1 MSAGSFNLEPQ
12 WVVVK
17 SDDELAACIASE
29 VGVSIITARLLVNR
43 GIKSAEEAE
52 EFLAPSLD
60 NLHDPMLLPDIDRG
74 VERLAQAIEKKER
87 ILVHGDYDV
96 DGVTSTALLVRT
108 LRVLGAEVDHR
119 LPHRRK
125 EGYGIKPKVID
136 EAREAGVSLIVTTDC
151 GITAFETAKRARE
164 CGIDIII
171 TDHHEPSDRLPE
183 AVAVI
188 DPLRK
193 DSQYPFPHLAGVGVA
208 LKFAQAL
215 VRRLGIKDKRLNDK
229 TYIGHYLD
237 LASLGT
243 IADVVPLTG
252 ENRIIA
258 RFGLKAL
265 GESKKIGIRT
275 LIERMGLAERV
286 PTSYHVGYM
295 LGPRINAV
303 GRMGDAALALDLMLT
318 GDEQLAAELVEL
330 LEKYNRERQQE
341 QAKMLRKAEEIMGEI
356 DLDENPVLVVASED
370 WNTGVVGIVAG
381 RLVDVYCRPSVVLSV
396 DRSRNLAHGSARS
409 IDAFNI
415 IDALNECEDILINA
429 GGHAKAAGL
438 TLPADRLEEFRER
451 LLDMAAEWISPEDL
465 VPRVEVEA
473 EIRPSEITY
482 SLQRE
487 IERME
492 PFGECNPEPLFV
504 TRGLE
509 VAELWRVGQDGA
521 HLKMRVVGDGTA
533 LEAVAFGRG
542 EMESEISR
550 GSVIDLCYT
559 LKTDKFNG
567 SECVQLTVEDI
578 KPHQ

>member
-12 WVVVK
+12 WVIVGT
-17 SDDELAACIASE
+17 DEELAAGIASE
-29 VGVSIITARLLVNR
+29 VGISDVAARLLVNR

-52 EFLAPSLD
+52 EFLTPSLD
-60 NLHDPMLLPDIDRG
+60 NLHDPMLLPDIERG
-74 VERLAQAIEKKER
+74 VERLERAIDKKER

-96 DGVTSTALLVRT
+96 DGVTSTALIVRT
-108 LRVLGAEVDHR
+108 LRLLGADVHPR

-125 EGYGIKPKVID
+125 EGYGIKPKVVD
-136 EAREAGVSLIVTTDC
+136 EAREEGVSLIITTDC
-151 GITAFETAKRARE
+151 GITAFETVKRAKE
-164 CGIDIII
+164 HGIDVII
-171 TDHHEPSDRLPE
+171 TDHHEPGDRLPE
-183 AVAVI
+183 AAAVI

-193 DSQYPFPHLAGVGVA
+193 DSRYPFPYLAGVGVA

-215 VRRLGIKDKRLNDK
+215 IRRLGLKDKRFNDRS
-229 TYIGHYLD
+229 YVGHYLD

-275 LIERMGLAERV
+275 LVERIGLAERV
-286 PTSYHVGYM
+286 PTSYHVGYI

-318 GDEQLAAELVEL
+318 GDERLAVELVEV
-330 LEKYNRERQQE
+330 LERYNRERQQE
-341 QAKMLRKAEEIMGEI
+341 QAKMLKKAEEIMGEI
-356 DLDENPVLVVASED
+356 DLDENPVLVIASED

-381 RLVDVYCRPSVVLSV
+381 RLVDVYYRPSVVLSL
-396 DRSRNLAHGSARS
+396 DRDKNIAHGSARS
-409 IDAFNI
+409 IDAFNMI
-415 IDALNECEDILINA
+415 EALNECSDILINA

-438 TLPADRLEEFRER
+438 TLPADKVDEFRER
-451 LLDMAAEWISPEDL
+451 LADFAAERISPEDL
-465 VPRVEVEA
+465 MPRVEVEA
-473 EIRPSEITY
+473 ELRASEITE

-492 PFGECNPEPLFV
+492 PFGECNPEPMFV

-509 VAELWRVGQDGA
+509 VAEVWRVGQDGA
-521 HLKMRVVGDGTA
+521 HLKMRVLGDGTM
-533 LEAVAFGRG
+533 LEAIAFGRG
-542 EMESEISR
+542 EMESEIRR
-550 GSVIDLCYT
+550 GSVVDLCYT
-559 LKTDKFNG
+559 LKADKFNG
-567 SECVQLTVEDI
+567 SEYVQMTVEDM
-578 KPHQ
+578 KPH